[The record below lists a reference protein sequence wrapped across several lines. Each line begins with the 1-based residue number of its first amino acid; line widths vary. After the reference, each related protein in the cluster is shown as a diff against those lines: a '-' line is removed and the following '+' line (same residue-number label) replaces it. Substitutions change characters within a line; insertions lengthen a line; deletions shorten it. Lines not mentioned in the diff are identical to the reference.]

1 MNLLYQS
8 YETTYRA
15 IAGRAWPI
23 VLANTST
30 PLLGLAE
37 ATVIGR
43 PGEVAAL
50 GAIALCSLVFNFVY
64 WTFGFFQ
71 MVTTGLV
78 AKASRLGVLYP
89 WFRRSIGEMRPL
101 TRKNYLSYF
110 VRNVSLVISERIRSW
125 KPFPFS
131 RFWWTMVS
139 ISFRSAKLGTR
150 PVA

>member
-30 PLLGLAE
+30 SLLGLAE

-50 GAIALCSLVFNFVY
+50 GAIALCSLVFNFCVLDL
-64 WTFGFFQ
+64 WLPPNGNKRFGC
-71 MVTTGLV
+71 
-78 AKASRLGVLYP
+78 
-89 WFRRSIGEMRPL
+89 
-101 TRKNYLSYF
+101 
-110 VRNVSLVISERIRSW
+110 
-125 KPFPFS
+125 
-131 RFWWTMVS
+131 
-139 ISFRSAKLGTR
+139 
-150 PVA
+150 